1 MSRVE
6 PVTKSQLFLF
16 LIQIQIGFG
25 ILYLPNTLQQTAKS
39 DGWISIILAGCT
51 VQLVIVLY
59 WLLIRRFPSISYFEL
74 TKKIIGTHLG
84 YIFNVLTYIYLILT
98 STYILIASSILVK
111 NVLLTMTPHWAIGF
125 LLLAMC
131 IYLSSSNLQ
140 IIVRVFT
147 VLSVVIMFI
156 IVLSFLTFSLPMEV
170 RNLTPIGSSGLSNI
184 IKGIKDSLFALY
196 GFGIILFLYSSAR
209 HKGKTFLKVI
219 TFSNIFVV
227 AITVYLTFLSF
238 VILNPTL
245 ISQLKLPVIYIFRP
259 LHFNMID
266 RIDLIFISIWCIPV
280 VMSIA
285 VYIYF
290 ASHWKS
296 TSFKKSNY
304 FVYINGVLIYVLFLL
319 ASKSDQSFEL
329 YGKYLHFLS
338 YVVMFMIPLILLVI
352 SYILKKKEHPS

>member
-39 DGWISIILAGCT
+39 DGWISIILAGCA

-59 WLLIRRFPSISYFEL
+59 WLLLRRFPSVPYFEL
-74 TKKIIGTHLG
+74 TKKILGTHLG
-84 YIFNVLTYIYLILT
+84 YVVNIITYVYLILT
-98 STYILIASSILVK
+98 STYILIASSKLIK
-111 NVLLTMTPHWAIGF
+111 NVLLTMTPHWAISF
-125 LLLAMC
+125 LLLAVC
-131 IYLSSSNLQ
+131 IYLCSSNLQ

-147 VLSVVIMFI
+147 VLSVVILFI
-156 IVLSFLTFSLPMEV
+156 IVLSFLSFSLPMEI
-170 RNLTPIGSSGLSNI
+170 RNITPIGSSGLSNI
-184 IKGIKDSLFALY
+184 IKGIKDSLLTLY
-196 GFGIILFLYSSAR
+196 GFEIILFLYSSAR
-209 HKGKTFLKVI
+209 YKGKTFLKVV

-245 ISQLKLPVIYIFRP
+245 INQIKLPLVYMFRP

-266 RIDLIFISIWCIPV
+266 RIDLIFLSIWGIPV

-290 ASHWKS
+290 ASHWK
-296 TSFKKSNY
+296 TTTPKKNSY
-304 FVYINGVLIYVLFLL
+304 FVYINGALVYVLFLL
-319 ASKSDQSFEL
+319 ASKSDQAFEL
-329 YGKYLHFLS
+329 YGKYIHNLS
-338 YVVMFMIPLILLVI
+338 YVVMFIIPLILLLI
-352 SYILKKKEHPS
+352 SYILKKKEQPS